1 MTLYWWKFLK
11 FILNKNLLEVKNKEG
26 RGKRGALNDRA
37 RASKYRGRRVRG
49 ALVLSARSIKEER
62 ECRLQIARDW
72 HGQCHRE
79 FPRNTGFALRITW
92 FAISPIVSG
101 KKEENWNI
109 NDRAAA
115 L

>member
-49 ALVLSARSIKEER
+49 ALVLSARSKR
-62 ECRLQIARDW
+62 ESADYRL
-72 HGQCHRE
+72 H
-79 FPRNTGFALRITW
+79 
-92 FAISPIVSG
+92 AIGMGNATANFHETPDS
-101 KKEENWNI
+101 
-109 NDRAAA
+109 RYA
-115 L
+115 